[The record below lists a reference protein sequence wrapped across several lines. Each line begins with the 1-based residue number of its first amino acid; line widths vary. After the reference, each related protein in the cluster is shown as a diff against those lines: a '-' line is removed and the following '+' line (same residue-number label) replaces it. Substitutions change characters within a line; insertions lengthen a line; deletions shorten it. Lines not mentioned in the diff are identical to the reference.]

1 MTEHRAPDRRNRIQA
16 LEVSALVA
24 VQQATDVR
32 GTLLAAQTLSRVGEH
47 AAGWLLIGALGTT
60 LDRPRRREWADAT
73 AGVLGAHAASVVLK
87 RVARRLRPLDGRVHV
102 RTGTPSR
109 WSFPS
114 SHASSTTAAALG
126 FGAVL
131 GRRGPWALV
140 PAMAVSRLVLGVHY
154 PSDVLAGIALGAG
167 AARLA
172 RRHAVGRRG

>member
-1 MTEHRAPDRRNRIQA
+1 MTEHRAPERRNRIQV
-16 LEVSALVA
+16 LDVSVLVA

-32 GTLLAAQTLSRVGEH
+32 GTLLAAHTLSRVGEH
-47 AAGWLLIGALGTT
+47 AGGWLLIGALGTT
-60 LDRPRRREWADAT
+60 LDRPRRREWAGAT
-73 AGVLGAHAASVVLK
+73 AGVLAAHAASVVLK
-87 RVARRLRPLDGRVHV
+87 RVARRLRPLDERVRV

-131 GRRGPWALV
+131 GRRGPWAFV

-172 RRHAVGRRG
+172 RRHAAEVRG

>member
-1 MTEHRAPDRRNRIQA
+1 MTEHRAPDRRHRIQT

-24 VQQATDVR
+24 VQQATDFR
-32 GTLLAAQTLSRVGEH
+32 GMLLAAHALSRVGEH
-47 AAGWLLIGALGTT
+47 AAGWLLVGALGTT
-60 LDRPRRREWADAT
+60 LDRPRRREWAGAT
-73 AGVLGAHAASVVLK
+73 TGVLGAHAASVVLK
-87 RVARRLRPLDGRVHV
+87 RVARRLRPLDEQVRV

-131 GRRGPWALV
+131 RRRSPWALV

-172 RRHAVGRRG
+172 RRHAAGGRG